1 LRRLFVPQRPDW
13 LFARQFLAHPRRV
26 GAVVPASRALV
37 ARLVAGID
45 WAGVE
50 TAVELGPGTG
60 VVTRAMLARLP
71 ATARLH
77 VFEINP
83 AFAAHLARHIGD
95 PRLII
100 HTASAEH
107 LGDRLGG
114 QADAMISGLPLAAMA
129 PALRH
134 RILAAAAA
142 ALKPGALL
150 TGYQYS
156 PLLMGELAARFGH
169 VGWRLEPR
177 NWPPAL
183 VFTARAAR

>member
-1 LRRLFVPQRPDW
+1 MPQRPGW

-26 GAVVPASRALV
+26 GAVAPASRALV
-37 ARLVAGID
+37 ARLVGGID
-45 WAGVE
+45 WASVE

-71 ATARLH
+71 DTACLH
-77 VFEINP
+77 VFEVNA
-83 AFAAHLARHIGD
+83 AFAAHLARHIAD

-100 HTASAEH
+100 HTESAEH
-107 LGDRLGG
+107 VGDHLPA
-114 QADAMISGLPLAAMA
+114 QADAIISGLPLAAMA
-129 PALRH
+129 PPLRQ
-134 RILAAAAA
+134 RIMAAAAA
-142 ALKPGALL
+142 ALKPGAPL

-156 PLLMGELAARFGH
+156 PLLMGELAACFGH

-183 VFTARAAR
+183 VFTARRQG